1 MADKQKREVKK
12 GNERIPVVRAK
23 FERPK
28 SRKRFKTAEN
38 YLKAIFKLNKDKI
51 IRGLDKA
58 AEGSDIPPSAT
69 YYERFKQNILE
80 ISETGRINMTA
91 IAKYERS
98 WLFQEY
104 KDYSFQNIRRSL
116 INQDMWEEFRRLNR
130 HQKWAPEKLRALGNK
145 QFIYDNKIVISFRNS
160 PETVE
165 MYKLSK
171 DQISSLET
179 QAGIEE
185 AIIKMIKQK

>member
-1 MADKQKREVKK
+1 MFIFTFLFVK
-12 GNERIPVVRAK
+12 
-23 FERPK
+23 
-28 SRKRFKTAEN
+28 
-38 YLKAIFKLNKDKI
+38 
-51 IRGLDKA
+51 
-58 AEGSDIPPSAT
+58 
-69 YYERFKQNILE
+69 RFKQNILE
-80 ISETGRINMTA
+80 ISETGRINMAA
-91 IAKYERS
+91 IEKYERS

-116 INQDMWEEFRRLNR
+116 INKDMWEEFRRLNR
-130 HQKWAPEKLRALGNK
+130 HQKWAPEKMRALGNK

-165 MYKLSK
+165 MYKLSR

-185 AIIKMIKQK
+185 AIIKMIRQK